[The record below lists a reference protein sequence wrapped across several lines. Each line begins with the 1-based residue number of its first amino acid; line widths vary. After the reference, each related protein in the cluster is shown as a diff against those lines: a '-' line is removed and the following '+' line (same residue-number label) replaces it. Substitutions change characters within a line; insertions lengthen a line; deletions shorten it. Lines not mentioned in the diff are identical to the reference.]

1 MSSSH
6 FSQFCKAIA
15 SGCKSPIAELMDANG
30 RTSIEEG
37 WKWLVIPWFVE
48 ARVVANLVYMH
59 LRETTMKTFVVC
71 PCTTDFRLL
80 GK

>member
-1 MSSSH
+1 MSAALHSH
-6 FSQFCKAIA
+6 DHEFAKI
-15 SGCKSPIAELMDANG
+15 
-30 RTSIEEG
+30 IEEG